1 MIVDEAVDPVRDI
14 GIWEEESAE
23 VEEEEDLCSGRE
35 SARRLVPSWTYEG
48 LLAFTMFPSASLQSL
63 FLVASIPSPS
73 PPASSSFSLWRAMCR
88 SLGYVRPRW
97 VDHCS
102 ETYRAGHGGGNGH
115 CSADRCCYRPCGS
128 TRDGEGARSGKRTFR
143 SLDGCSQTFS

>member
-14 GIWEEESAE
+14 GIWGEESAE
-23 VEEEEDLCSGRE
+23 EEDLRSGRE

-88 SLGYVRPRW
+88 S
-97 VDHCS
+97 S
-102 ETYRAGHGGGNGH
+102 
-115 CSADRCCYRPCGS
+115 
-128 TRDGEGARSGKRTFR
+128 RSRRRKWALQRR
-143 SLDGCSQTFS
+143 QVLLPSLWFNA